1 MNQMVVTGII
11 LSTSPIGEYDRRVV
25 LLTKELGKV
34 SAFAK
39 GARRPN
45 NPLVGMINPFSF
57 GEFTV
62 YVGRSS
68 YTIQTAKISN
78 YFSALRED
86 MAGAYYG
93 FYFLEVTDY
102 VSKEG
107 NEEREMLRLLYQSL
121 RALSI
126 DAIPNELIRYIF
138 ELKTLCLQ
146 GMTPQLY
153 QCVACGKQNIPA
165 NFSASKGGLM
175 CNVCMPS
182 KLSII
187 TLDSST
193 LYTLQYIVGSTVEK
207 LYSFTVS
214 EEVLRSLRQVMKR
227 YRDFYLDRNFK
238 SLEILNTIVE

>member
-25 LLTKELGKV
+25 LLTKELGKI

-45 NPLVGMINPFSF
+45 SPMVGMVNPFSF
-57 GEFTV
+57 GDFTI

-68 YTIQTAKISN
+68 YTIQSVKISN
-78 YFSALRED
+78 YFSDLRED
-86 MAGAYYG
+86 MEAAYYG

-121 RALSI
+121 RALSSA
-126 DAIPNELIRYIF
+126 AIPNELIRYIF
-138 ELKTLCLQ
+138 ELKVFCIQ
-146 GMTPQLY
+146 GMAPQLS
-153 QCVACGKQNIPA
+153 QCVVCQAHNPPA
-165 NFSASKGGLM
+165 DFSVSKGGLLCVK
-175 CNVCMPS
+175 CNTNPLQTIS
-182 KLSII
+182 
-187 TLDSST
+187 LDGST

-214 EEVLRSLRQVMKR
+214 TEVLRLLKKVMQQYSAMYMDKQ
-227 YRDFYLDRNFK
+227 FK
-238 SLEILNTIVE
+238 SLDILQTLC

>member
-25 LLTKELGKV
+25 LLTKELGKI

-45 NPLVGMINPFSF
+45 SPLVGLVNPFSF
-57 GEFTV
+57 GEFII

-68 YTIQTAKISN
+68 HTIQTAKISN

-86 MAGAYYG
+86 MVGAYYG
-93 FYFLEVTDY
+93 FYFLEVADY

-121 RALSI
+121 RALSS

-146 GMTPQLY
+146 GMTPQLF
-153 QCVACGKQNIPA
+153 QCVVCGRPDIPA
-165 NFSASKGGLM
+165 DFLASKGGLICAT
-175 CNVCMPS
+175 CNPS
-182 KLSII
+182 KLSAI

-214 EEVLRSLRQVMKR
+214 DEVLRSLRQVMKR
-227 YRDFYLDRNFK
+227 YREFYLDKKFK
-238 SLEILNTIVE
+238 SLEILSTIVE